1 MLLPLVRA
9 SGQVVQ
15 ADPKM
20 VRQGAEI
27 VNAWHILTAFKFLIV
42 PFPNANGGP
51 DLRLCLARLFP
62 KLPKS

>member
-1 MLLPLVRA
+1 
-9 SGQVVQ
+9 
-15 ADPKM
+15 M